1 MIKRGYGAASRGLWR
16 RLSLVLRSCRPLE
29 SSNGWHN
36 KCSHAPKHIW
46 AQFKGNIRDTGC
58 NIMIKRVFTI
68 FILTL
73 LLLFSSPVYSLDTS
87 SKTLEKY
94 TKKISNK
101 FTRTYCNT
109 TKFGISYDGALAF
122 AIGET
127 NKEFKNNKLNK
138 LIDYSLLKNSIVN
151 DLENNCQVYDFA
163 ITSLENLKFN

>member
-1 MIKRGYGAASRGLWR
+1 
-16 RLSLVLRSCRPLE
+16 
-29 SSNGWHN
+29 
-36 KCSHAPKHIW
+36 
-46 AQFKGNIRDTGC
+46 
-58 NIMIKRVFTI
+58 MIKRVFAI

-73 LLLFSSPVYSLDTS
+73 LLLFISPVYSLDTS

-109 TKFGISYDGALAF
+109 TKFGISYEGALAF

-163 ITSLENLKFN
+163 INSLENLKFN

>member
-1 MIKRGYGAASRGLWR
+1 
-16 RLSLVLRSCRPLE
+16 
-29 SSNGWHN
+29 
-36 KCSHAPKHIW
+36 
-46 AQFKGNIRDTGC
+46 
-58 NIMIKRVFTI
+58 MIKRVFTI

-101 FTRTYCNT
+101 FARTYCNT
-109 TKFGISYDGALAF
+109 SKFGISDEGALEF

-138 LIDYSLLKNSIVN
+138 FIDYSLLKNSIVN
-151 DLENNCQVYDFA
+151 DLENNCQVYAFD
-163 ITSLENLKFN
+163 TSSLENLKFN

>member
-1 MIKRGYGAASRGLWR
+1 
-16 RLSLVLRSCRPLE
+16 
-29 SSNGWHN
+29 
-36 KCSHAPKHIW
+36 
-46 AQFKGNIRDTGC
+46 
-58 NIMIKRVFTI
+58 MIKRVFTI

-73 LLLFSSPVYSLDTS
+73 LLLSSGPVYSLDTS

-109 TKFGISYDGALAF
+109 TKFGISDDGALAF

-138 LIDYSLLKNSIVN
+138 FIDHSLLENSIVN

-163 ITSLENLKFN
+163 SSKLENLKLN

>member
-1 MIKRGYGAASRGLWR
+1 MIK
-16 RLSLVLRSCRPLE
+16 
-29 SSNGWHN
+29 
-36 KCSHAPKHIW
+36 K
-46 AQFKGNIRDTGC
+46 
-58 NIMIKRVFTI
+58 VFTI

-73 LLLFSSPVYSLDTS
+73 LLLFNSPVYSLDTS

-101 FTRTYCNT
+101 FSKTYCNT
-109 TKFGISYDGALAF
+109 FKFGISYEGALAF

-151 DLENNCQVYDFA
+151 DLEKNCQVYDFA
-163 ITSLENLKFN
+163 LSNLENLKFN

>member
-1 MIKRGYGAASRGLWR
+1 
-16 RLSLVLRSCRPLE
+16 
-29 SSNGWHN
+29 
-36 KCSHAPKHIW
+36 
-46 AQFKGNIRDTGC
+46 
-58 NIMIKRVFTI
+58 MIKRVFTI

-73 LLLFSSPVYSLDTS
+73 LLLFNSPVYSLDTS

-109 TKFGISYDGALAF
+109 SKFGISYEGALAF

-127 NKEFKNNKLNK
+127 NKEFQNNKLNK
-138 LIDYSLLKNSIVN
+138 FIDYSLLKNSIVN

-163 ITSLENLKFN
+163 LSNLENLKFN

>member
-1 MIKRGYGAASRGLWR
+1 
-16 RLSLVLRSCRPLE
+16 
-29 SSNGWHN
+29 
-36 KCSHAPKHIW
+36 
-46 AQFKGNIRDTGC
+46 
-58 NIMIKRVFTI
+58 MIKRVFAI
-68 FILTL
+68 FTL
-73 LLLFSSPVYSLDTS
+73 ILLFLFSNPAYSLDTS

-109 TKFGISYDGALAF
+109 SKFGISYEGALAF

-151 DLENNCQVYDFA
+151 DLENNCQVYDFD
-163 ITSLENLKFN
+163 ISNLENLKFN

>member
-1 MIKRGYGAASRGLWR
+1 
-16 RLSLVLRSCRPLE
+16 
-29 SSNGWHN
+29 
-36 KCSHAPKHIW
+36 
-46 AQFKGNIRDTGC
+46 
-58 NIMIKRVFTI
+58 MIKRVFTI

-73 LLLFSSPVYSLDTS
+73 LLVFNSPVYSLDTS
-87 SKTLEKY
+87 SRTLEKY

-138 LIDYSLLKNSIVN
+138 FIDYSLLKNSIIN

-163 ITSLENLKFN
+163 ISKLENLKFN

>member
-1 MIKRGYGAASRGLWR
+1 
-16 RLSLVLRSCRPLE
+16 
-29 SSNGWHN
+29 
-36 KCSHAPKHIW
+36 
-46 AQFKGNIRDTGC
+46 
-58 NIMIKRVFTI
+58 MIKRVFTI

-73 LLLFSSPVYSLDTS
+73 LFLFNNPVYSLDTS

-138 LIDYSLLKNSIVN
+138 FIDYSLLKNSIVN
-151 DLENNCQVYDFA
+151 DLENNCQVYDFS
-163 ITSLENLKFN
+163 ISRLENLKLK

>member
-1 MIKRGYGAASRGLWR
+1 
-16 RLSLVLRSCRPLE
+16 
-29 SSNGWHN
+29 
-36 KCSHAPKHIW
+36 
-46 AQFKGNIRDTGC
+46 
-58 NIMIKRVFTI
+58 MIKRVFTI

-73 LLLFSSPVYSLDTS
+73 LLLFNNPVYSLDTS

-101 FTRTYCNT
+101 FTKTYCNT

-138 LIDYSLLKNSIVN
+138 FIDYSLLKNSIVN

-163 ITSLENLKFN
+163 ISNLENLKFN

>member
-1 MIKRGYGAASRGLWR
+1 
-16 RLSLVLRSCRPLE
+16 
-29 SSNGWHN
+29 
-36 KCSHAPKHIW
+36 
-46 AQFKGNIRDTGC
+46 
-58 NIMIKRVFTI
+58 MIKRVFTI

-73 LLLFSSPVYSLDTS
+73 LLLFNSPVYSLDTS

-94 TKKISNK
+94 IKKISNK

-138 LIDYSLLKNSIVN
+138 FIDYSLLKNSIVN
-151 DLENNCQVYDFA
+151 DLANNCQVYDFA
-163 ITSLENLKFN
+163 ISKLKNLKFN

>member
-1 MIKRGYGAASRGLWR
+1 
-16 RLSLVLRSCRPLE
+16 
-29 SSNGWHN
+29 
-36 KCSHAPKHIW
+36 
-46 AQFKGNIRDTGC
+46 
-58 NIMIKRVFTI
+58 MIKRVFAI
-68 FILTL
+68 FTLTL
-73 LLLFSSPVYSLDTS
+73 LFLFSSPVYSLDTS

-138 LIDYSLLKNSIVN
+138 FIDYSLLKNSIVN
-151 DLENNCQVYDFA
+151 DLEKNCQVYDFA
-163 ITSLENLKFN
+163 ITKLDNLKFNQ